1 MAVDYLQGLGS
12 TSASAASA
20 TSTKNILGKEEFLK
34 MLIAQL
40 KNQDPLNPL
49 SSTDFTAQLAQ
60 FSSLEQLQNV
70 NDTLTAMTRQ
80 QASISAGQ
88 SVSLIGKEV
97 TANGNAIQ
105 ADGGTVELSYGLAA
119 DAEKTWVK
127 VYNDQGSL
135 VETLTFTGQRSGS
148 NTVAWNAGGHAGG
161 SYTFEVQA
169 LDAGGN
175 SVDAQTVMKGVVSGV
190 NYREGTPYL
199 VVGGREIGLGDVL
212 TVRSATD

>member
-190 NYREGTPYL
+190 NYREGTPDL